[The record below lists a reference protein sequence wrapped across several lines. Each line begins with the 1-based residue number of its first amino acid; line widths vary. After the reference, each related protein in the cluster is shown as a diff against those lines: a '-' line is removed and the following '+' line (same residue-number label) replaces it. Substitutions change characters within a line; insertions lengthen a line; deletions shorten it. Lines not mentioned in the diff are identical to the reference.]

1 MILPKF
7 HGHGVLDQ
15 ADIVELT
22 NRLLGLQALTGDDL
36 IHADVN
42 MDEER
47 NILDIIAL
55 VDKLQ

>member
-15 ADIVELT
+15 ADNVELT
-22 NRLLGLQALTGDDL
+22 NHLLGLQTLTGDDL

-42 MDEER
+42 MDGEW
-47 NILDIIAL
+47 NILDIIAS